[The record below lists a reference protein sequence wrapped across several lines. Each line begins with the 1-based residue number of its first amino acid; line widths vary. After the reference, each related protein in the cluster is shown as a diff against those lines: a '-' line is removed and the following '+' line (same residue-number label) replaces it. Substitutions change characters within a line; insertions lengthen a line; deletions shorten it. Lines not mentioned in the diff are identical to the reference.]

1 MPGSQR
7 FSREHTD
14 FKRIT
19 TLTVVGGVI
28 FAGIIGIAAFVLSFR
43 PSLFRLDAGQVLV
56 YRLKT
61 TTTELAPDGREG
73 RPAIDER
80 TITLIGIGGENQV
93 ALLAEETRGRD
104 RISLHGIESNGMS
117 VLLDAAARPTSGSRA
132 VGIFDLNL
140 FALPPSATEQS
151 WDVQLTYGLLPPA
164 KQLVQA
170 HAKRSKSSS
179 NPEFQLRLPT
189 SLEWTESVNSP
200 YRQVRDLQC
209 TYRYRSSQHA
219 VDQAT
224 LRCTFAIEQPQNAT
238 TRRFRMAMEIDL
250 IDSATLDENPARLR
264 EVAIDCAAATAAL
277 SDPAIGIDRRKA
289 LADNL
294 RAAETGIGRLRQLAD
309 RLTEEVRRQPSTQTL
324 LVSHAAPLR
333 HQIQVAI
340 GPEANKTQA
349 EQLARTLIA
358 SGFTARVEPVAAGN
372 VRVVVG
378 PFIEKDPTVL
388 ERLQQSFPYLKP
400 LWVEASAP

>member
-14 FKRIT
+14 YKRLI
-19 TLTVVGGVI
+19 TLTVVVVVI
-28 FAGIIGIAAFVLSFR
+28 LAGIIGITSFVLSFR

-61 TTTELAPDGREG
+61 TTTELATDGREG

-80 TITLIGIGGENQV
+80 TITLIGIGGDNQV
-93 ALLAEETRGRD
+93 ALLAEEQRGRD
-104 RISLHGIESNGMS
+104 RLSLHAIETNGTS

-132 VGIFDLNL
+132 VGLFDLNL
-140 FALPPSATEQS
+140 FALPPSATEQT
-151 WDVQLTYGLLPPA
+151 WEVQLTYGLLPPA

-170 HAKRSKSSS
+170 HARRSKSSS

-189 SLEWTESVNSP
+189 SLEWTETAQSP
-200 YRQVRDLQC
+200 YRQIRDLVC
-209 TYRYRSSQHA
+209 TYRYRSAQNA

-224 LRCTFAIEQPQNAT
+224 LRCTFALEQPHNAN
-238 TRRFRMAMEIDL
+238 TRRFRLLMEIDL
-250 IDSATLDENPARLR
+250 IDNATLDENPLRLR
-264 EVAIDCAAATAAL
+264 EVVIDCAAATAAL
-277 SDPAIGIDRRKA
+277 TDPAIGQARRTA
-289 LADNL
+289 LANNL

-309 RLTEEVRRQPSTQTL
+309 RLTDEVKRQPSTQTL

-340 GPEANKTQA
+340 GPEGSKVQA
-349 EQLARTLIA
+349 EQLARTLVA
-358 SGFTARVEPVAAGN
+358 NGFTARVEPAAAGKL
-372 VRVVVG
+372 RVVVG
-378 PFIEKDPTVL
+378 PFTEKDPAVL
-388 ERLQQSFPYLKP
+388 ERLQQRFPYLKP
-400 LWVEASAP
+400 LWVEAPAP